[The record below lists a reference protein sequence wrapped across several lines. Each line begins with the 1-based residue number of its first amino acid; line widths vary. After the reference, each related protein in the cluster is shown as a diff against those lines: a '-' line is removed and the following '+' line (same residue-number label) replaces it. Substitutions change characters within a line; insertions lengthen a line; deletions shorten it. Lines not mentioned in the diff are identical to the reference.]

1 MDCHTDDIR
10 QVKFGTRVS
19 GYCVDVRLPRNSP
32 FAQAVFVETGDALIA
47 LGKRD
52 EFVAADD
59 IVDAREGL
67 VSGTEKYF
75 AQNGVGRVFAVG

>member
-1 MDCHTDDIR
+1 M
-10 QVKFGTRVS
+10 S
-19 GYCVDVRLPRNSP
+19 GYCVDVRLPRNLP

-47 LGKRD
+47 LGERD

-67 VSGTEKYF
+67 VSGSEKYF
-75 AQNGVGRVFAVG
+75 AQNGVGRVLAVG

>member
-1 MDCHTDDIR
+1 M
-10 QVKFGTRVS
+10 S

-32 FAQAVFVETGDALIA
+32 FAQCVLVETSDALIA

-67 VSGTEKYF
+67 VSGSEKYF
-75 AQNGVGRVFAVG
+75 AQNSVGRVFAVG

>member
-1 MDCHTDDIR
+1 MN
-10 QVKFGTRVS
+10 
-19 GYCVDVRLPRNSP
+19 GYCVDVRLPRNLP
-32 FAQAVFVETGDALIA
+32 FAQAVFVETGDSLIA

-67 VSGTEKYF
+67 VSGSEKYF
-75 AQNGVGRVFAVG
+75 AQNGIGRVFAVG